1 MKQILFVLI
10 SVAFLAG
17 CSKSGGDTTK
27 PVVILNTPTGNQEFA
42 AFSTVTISGSI
53 ADDDE
58 IHEVH
63 IIVTNV
69 TNSSEV
75 LHVHT
80 HVDAKSYN
88 INEVFT
94 AQAAT
99 TYKIHVEADDHVGN
113 TTVIEIQ
120 VKGI

>member
-1 MKQILFVLI
+1 MRLFVIAIALI
-10 SVAFLAG
+10 CVVA
-17 CSKSGGDTTK
+17 CKKDSGDTQK
-27 PVVILNTPTGNQEFA
+27 PVIVLNSPTGNQQFP
-42 AFSTVTISGSI
+42 AFSTVTISGTI
-53 ADDDE
+53 ADNDE

-63 IIVTNV
+63 VEVINMNTSTEIV
-69 TNSSEV
+69 
-75 LHVHT
+75 HVHD

-88 INEVFT
+88 INQVFT

-113 TTVIEIQ
+113 TTIVEIQ